1 MWKSLAA
8 GRESHARR
16 QKTEEMAT
24 QQETGTD
31 QVSHLDKNMTAMVQ
45 QCSVSM
51 MTARDVQPSTSSFS
65 QLVFPKIPIFAHACV
80 HEHMNGRES
89 GFYCNV
95 QGGWFKPLCRKL
107 THLLLSE
114 KMFNTIVIPPFSR
127 KVRQHIQNLP
137 AQYFLNTGNVLR
149 KFSFE
154 TRDCNKTDL
163 QLYAGYLE
171 SLWLGSRQ
179 ERGGGEM
186 GGRKNK
192 LAWRERGE
200 CFQLI

>member
-65 QLVFPKIPIFAHACV
+65 QLLGRIPKNPHFCTCMCTRTYEWKRVWILLQCA
-80 HEHMNGRES
+80 
-89 GFYCNV
+89 
-95 QGGWFKPLCRKL
+95 GW
-107 THLLLSE
+107 
-114 KMFNTIVIPPFSR
+114 VIQAF
-127 KVRQHIQNLP
+127 V
-137 AQYFLNTGNVLR
+137 
-149 KFSFE
+149 
-154 TRDCNKTDL
+154 
-163 QLYAGYLE
+163 
-171 SLWLGSRQ
+171 
-179 ERGGGEM
+179 
-186 GGRKNK
+186 
-192 LAWRERGE
+192 
-200 CFQLI
+200 